1 MLAYQ
6 PSQSLPII
14 GGGGAKNVWFF
25 TQPPNCDGVWGI
37 PITINEY
44 KQSESEWRVLPG
56 GFDVWRGLPNLKFDG
71 VCPTTLSLTGFAKP
85 FEVCYVLTV
94 HFFQNLPRFEP
105 KWPLAPH
112 LINLVHVLLWDLIFQ
127 KGTDVEPQAWAPDD
141 APCPFAQLSVRV
153 SNDRERKGLF
163 FKQFRIKKSSNHKPY
178 PHLHL
183 GWVIRLHSAVEIIV
197 NSFEVFNRCSFRNV
211 HHLWPNLLSLVSC
224 EFAPL
229 RPRHIV
235 ALAKDLIRK
244 A

>member
-1 MLAYQ
+1 MLC
-6 PSQSLPII
+6 SDLP
-14 GGGGAKNVWFF
+14 
-25 TQPPNCDGVWGI
+25 
-37 PITINEY
+37 
-44 KQSESEWRVLPG
+44 
-56 GFDVWRGLPNLKFDG
+56 
-71 VCPTTLSLTGFAKP
+71 
-85 FEVCYVLTV
+85 
-94 HFFQNLPRFEP
+94 FFQNLPRFEP

-127 KGTDVEPQAWAPDD
+127 KGTDVEPQACAIHKLLMTLHVHLRS
-141 APCPFAQLSVRV
+141 FLSGF

-183 GWVIRLHSAVEIIV
+183 GWVIRLHSAVEISV
-197 NSFEVFNRCSFRNV
+197 NSIEVFNRCSFRNV